1 MRNILAIFVI
11 LAISL
16 SANANFSPDSTL
28 QRANTEYTEGNFEQ
42 AAELYK
48 LLVDSG
54 YTSAELYYNLGNA
67 YFKQGQ
73 IPHAILSYERAF
85 LLNPSDEDIEFN
97 LEYARTFT
105 VDRIEVLPQFFLTKW
120 YQSVRGLLGSNG
132 WAWVSVGF
140 VALLLVTALF
150 FWFSY
155 KPWVKRVAFI
165 LGLFFV
171 LCLSLSIIFSLQEK
185 SRMELRNKAIVFESV
200 VTVKSSPGA
209 SSKDIFILHA
219 GTKVQITKA
228 IGEWVEIRIADGN
241 KGWIN
246 SSAIELI

>member
-1 MRNILAIFVI
+1 MKNLTAILVI

-16 SANANFSPDSTL
+16 SAKANFSPDSTL
-28 QRANTEYTEGNFEQ
+28 LQANIEYTEGNFKQ
-42 AAELYK
+42 AAQLYK

-67 YFKQGQ
+67 YFKQGK
-73 IPHAILSYERAF
+73 IPQAILSYERAF

-155 KPWVKRVAFI
+155 RSWVKRVAFI

-171 LCLSLSIIFSLQEK
+171 LCLSLSVIFSLQEK